1 MFAYNANFGNL
12 SPQRN
17 MSSRSIASKFKV
29 QFLSTNNII
38 YYVTII
44 FQESWQIRHH
54 SYLHKVM
61 GVNRWTVIYSHCIG
75 KEIEA
80 LKCVRVF

>member
-1 MFAYNANFGNL
+1 MFVSNANFGNP
-12 SPQRN
+12 PQRN

-44 FQESWQIRHH
+44 IIFVCAIEFI
-54 SYLHKVM
+54 KV
-61 GVNRWTVIYSHCIG
+61 
-75 KEIEA
+75 
-80 LKCVRVF
+80 

>member
-44 FQESWQIRHH
+44 FQRILANKASFLSPQ
-54 SYLHKVM
+54 SYGCKQMDCYLFLLY
-61 GVNRWTVIYSHCIG
+61 R
-75 KEIEA
+75 
-80 LKCVRVF
+80 